1 MEKRGTDEQ
10 GTTMMRGFLKS
21 STALL
26 VALVAPVIAGFSAT
40 AQERGGLDV
49 QRGRDE
55 RIGARGAKT
64 YYTQRWDLSDLPAYR
79 PEQRVSGTIRVW
91 GSGYFAQG
99 RLGKYWEEGFRQHQP
114 DLEFEYHFQA
124 PALAIPALCVGISD
138 LAPSRHITFDE
149 TLMFQRVFSR
159 DPVEI
164 SMVTGSLNVPGWN
177 YALGIFVHK
186 DNPISKLTVKQ
197 LDGIFGTERDGGY
210 DGTTWRPDV
219 ARGAND
225 NIRTW
230 GQVGSTGSWADK
242 RIHVYGYNLRYH
254 IPRTFERLV
263 FQGGDKWNE
272 ELHEYAN
279 YKSADGTNMLEAQQ
293 VIDAIGKDPYGI
305 GYSSVAYLTPQ
316 TKALAVAPRDGGH
329 HVELNLETLRSR
341 TYPLFDEVYFY
352 INRVPGKPVDPKV
365 KEFLSY
371 VLSRE
376 GQDAVQRDAKY
387 LPLTSEVVRRQ
398 RQKLE

>member
-1 MEKRGTDEQ
+1 MLRPIVNSGAA
-10 GTTMMRGFLKS
+10 
-21 STALL
+21 ALFAL
-26 VALVAPVIAGFSAT
+26 ATLAIVALSVPAPARPRAGPGN
-40 AQERGGLDV
+40 QERGGLEV

-64 YYTQRWDLSDLPAYR
+64 YYTKRWDLIDLPPYQPR
-79 PEQRVSGTIRVW
+79 QKVSGTIRVW

-99 RLGKYWEEGFRQHQP
+99 SLGKYWEEGFRQQQP
-114 DLEFEYHFQA
+114 DVKFDYHFQA

-186 DNPISKLTVKQ
+186 DNPISKLTIKQ
-197 LDGIFGTERDGGY
+197 LDGIFGTARDGGY
-210 DGTTWRPDV
+210 DGTTWRTDI
-219 ARGAND
+219 ARAADD

-230 GQVGSTGSWADK
+230 GQLGSTGAWADK

-263 FQGGDKWNE
+263 FQGADKWNE
-272 ELHEYAN
+272 DLHEYAN
-279 YKSADGTNMLEAQQ
+279 YKSPDGTNMLEAQQ
-293 VIDAIGKDPYGI
+293 VIDAIGKDRYGI

-316 TKALAVAPRDGGH
+316 TKALAVAPRAGGEY
-329 HVELNLETLRSR
+329 VELNLETLRNR

-352 INRVPGKPVDPKV
+352 VNRVPGKPVDPKV

-387 LPLTSEVVRRQ
+387 LPLTSDVVRQ
-398 RQKLE
+398 QLKKLE